1 MKIEIDAK
9 DLRIDTYRKSI
20 ASEWCFNSDDSSVR
34 VTHLPTGT
42 VSECNDEKSFQ
53 ENKKKAIDLLLSK
66 LLAEKESQDD
76 YDSSVMVTHG
86 DVDQICIYSETCIC
100 GRVIIEEKIDE

>member
-20 ASEWCFNSDDSSVR
+20 ASEWCFI
-34 VTHLPTGT
+34 PTGT